1 MVPLFSPYTSPYIAY
16 ACTDFYYDIVE
27 NTHGACFLFYREDV
41 DMARKQKEQKSQ
53 SDNRDGVV
61 SEENLPIV
69 SMDECEEFDPSGK
82 KPADQEVVD
91 EEEFEELED
100 L

>member
-1 MVPLFSPYTSPYIAY
+1 MV
-16 ACTDFYYDIVE
+16 
-27 NTHGACFLFYREDV
+27 
-41 DMARKQKEQKSQ
+41 KKEKEKKSQ
-53 SDNRDGVV
+53 SIKKDGVI

-82 KPADQEVVD
+82 KSPDQEVID
-91 EEEFEELED
+91 EEEEFEELED